1 MKTNSRLLS
10 AAVAL
15 LLAAGAIAQPYSID
29 WHKVSGG
36 GGTSTNGQFSVS
48 GTVGQQDAGEAMFG
62 GNYSLTGGYWSLIS
76 LVQTPGAPSLFIKLA
91 GNSVIVSWPSSAT
104 NYELQQ
110 NANLATTNWIT
121 SGYTITT
128 NGSSDSIT
136 ISQPAGNLFFRLR
149 Q

>member
-1 MKTNSRLLS
+1 
-10 AAVAL
+10 
-15 LLAAGAIAQPYSID
+15 
-29 WHKVSGG
+29 
-36 GGTSTNGQFSVS
+36 
-48 GTVGQQDAGEAMFG
+48 
-62 GNYSLTGGYWSLIS
+62 
-76 LVQTPGAPSLFIKLA
+76 VQTPGAPSLFIKLA